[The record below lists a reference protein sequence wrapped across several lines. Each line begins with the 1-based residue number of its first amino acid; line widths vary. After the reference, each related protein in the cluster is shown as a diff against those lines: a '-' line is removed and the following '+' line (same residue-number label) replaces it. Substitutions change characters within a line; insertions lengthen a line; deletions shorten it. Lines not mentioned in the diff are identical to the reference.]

1 MMYIVISKKEDK
13 KDWIK
18 TTTLEAAAQKVY
30 AQSTIENLLDDSF
43 VSEICVPITFY
54 NSLKKENEELKK
66 RLSDIKEITERIIV

>member
-1 MMYIVISKKEDK
+1 MIYIVISEKEDK

-18 TTTLEAAAQKVY
+18 TTTLEVAAQKVY
-30 AQSTIENLLDDSF
+30 AQSTTENLLDDSF

-66 RLSDIKEITERIIV
+66 RLSDIKEITERIII

>member
-13 KDWIK
+13 KNWIK
-18 TTTLEAAAQKVY
+18 TTTLEAAENVY
-30 AQSTIENLLDDSF
+30 NQSAIENLSDDNF

-66 RLSDIKEITERIIV
+66 RLNDIKEITERR